1 MTGEGG
7 AGSGRRTGAGGEGDA
22 GAGGVQVKTDDGAL
36 EAQAVGMSDC
46 KGSGAARV
54 QTAATATA
62 VELGGAKEALAAAG
76 GQARGKVQG
85 VLSRWAPGLL
95 RQRARGDMA
104 RAWGGWRWQIS
115 RQNLAAREAE
125 LMSLSFAAADHA
137 DALARVL
144 AARRVRA
151 LLRAV
156 YEALRRFSIE
166 SAINRALCQLQHELQ
181 AGRLREQ
188 LLQDRVTAAAAAA
201 EGARER
207 SSAIS
212 HRRRLL
218 RWVWRSWRGFGGLA
232 CVAKHARLLPRV
244 WEGMWARRGCEA
256 SLIGWARVA
265 QQAGLRRAVGGQVL
279 VGVRLEC
286 ELQVVAGRMRQW
298 RCWASRRAC
307 LARVLGV
314 FARWWRTRTL
324 AAAFQRFRGK
334 GCRESL

>member
-1 MTGEGG
+1 MTGQGG
-7 AGSGRRTGAGGEGDA
+7 DGSGERAGAGGEGDA
-22 GAGGVQVKTDDGAL
+22 GAGGLQVNTDNGAL
-36 EAQAVGMSDC
+36 EGPEVGMSDC
-46 KGSGAARV
+46 TVFGAERV
-54 QTAATATA
+54 ATAATATA

-76 GQARGKVQG
+76 EQARGKVQG

-137 DALARVL
+137 DALARIL

-156 YEALRRFSIE
+156 CEALRRFSIE
-166 SAINRALCQLQHELQ
+166 SAMNRALGQLQQELQ
-181 AGRLREQ
+181 AGRLRER
-188 LLQDRVTAAAAAA
+188 LLQERETAAAAAA

-207 SSAIS
+207 SSATA

-218 RWVWRSWRGFGGLA
+218 RWVWRGWRGFGGLA

-244 WEGMWARRGCEA
+244 WEGLWARRGCEA
-256 SLIGWARVA
+256 CLIGWARLA
-265 QQAGLRRAVGGQVL
+265 QQSGLRRAVGGQVL

-307 LARVLGV
+307 FARLLGV

>member
-22 GAGGVQVKTDDGAL
+22 GAGVVQVKTDDGAI
-36 EAQAVGMSDC
+36 EAPAVGMSDC

-62 VELGGAKEALAAAG
+62 EELGGAKEALAAAG

-156 YEALRRFSIE
+156 YEALRRFSVE
-166 SAINRALCQLQHELQ
+166 SAMNRALCQLQHELQ

-188 LLQDRVTAAAAAA
+188 VLQDRETAAAAAA
-201 EGARER
+201 QGARER
-207 SSAIS
+207 SSAIA

-218 RWVWRSWRGFGGLA
+218 RWVWRGWRVFGGLA
-232 CVAKHARLLPRV
+232 CVVKHARLLQRV

-279 VGVRLEC
+279 WGVRLEC

-307 LARVLGV
+307 FARVRGV
-314 FARWWRTRTL
+314 LARWWRTRTL

>member
-1 MTGEGG
+1 
-7 AGSGRRTGAGGEGDA
+7 
-22 GAGGVQVKTDDGAL
+22 
-36 EAQAVGMSDC
+36 
-46 KGSGAARV
+46 
-54 QTAATATA
+54 
-62 VELGGAKEALAAAG
+62 
-76 GQARGKVQG
+76 
-85 VLSRWAPGLL
+85 
-95 RQRARGDMA
+95 
-104 RAWGGWRWQIS
+104 
-115 RQNLAAREAE
+115 
-125 LMSLSFAAADHA
+125 MSLSFAAADHA

-156 YEALRRFSIE
+156 YEALRRFSVE
-166 SAINRALCQLQHELQ
+166 SAMNRALCQLQHELQ

-188 LLQDRVTAAAAAA
+188 VLQDRETAAAAAA
-201 EGARER
+201 QGARER
-207 SSAIS
+207 SSAIA

-218 RWVWRSWRGFGGLA
+218 RWVWRGWRVFGGLA
-232 CVAKHARLLPRV
+232 CVVKHARLLQRV

-279 VGVRLEC
+279 WGVRLEC

-307 LARVLGV
+307 FARVRGV
-314 FARWWRTRTL
+314 LARWWRTRTL